1 MIPPI
6 RLLYSDDNNDDL
18 SIQLQIADHQSSLS
32 WETVLNILDD
42 EIRFGLK
49 KYGQNLMYTFAILG
63 CKEKVYI

>member
-42 EIRFGLK
+42 EIRLE
-49 KYGQNLMYTFAILG
+49 AIFEPDMKL
-63 CKEKVYI
+63 II